1 MLAQKTS
8 RGMHSQARLRFD
20 HIHELKH
27 VHHTRIDIKVH
38 IDTRPPSMVRQ
49 AAPIIIQQLGRAYL
63 D

>member
-1 MLAQKTS
+1 MLSHKTR
-8 RGMHSQARLRFD
+8 RGIYCLARLWFD
-20 HIHELKH
+20 QIHELKH